1 MRLFKQIAAGV
12 LVTWGL
18 VFTIAGVTVP
28 FDSTEDDPVSTFA
41 GCMML
46 GLPPLVWGFFIY
58 RGLSKE
64 QKKARINTETTTIN
78 QVQETFFR
86 LLESNNGELT
96 LMRFAMETRLP
107 AEEARE
113 FLDEAAGQFNAS
125 FRVGDRGEI
134 YYQFPIGDLPP
145 NLPPGRYFPD
155 SKNPYNS

>member
-18 VFTIAGVTVP
+18 VFTIVGITVP
-28 FDSTEDDPVSTFA
+28 FDPTEDKPVSTFA

-58 RGLSKE
+58 RGLTKE
-64 QKKARINTETTTIN
+64 QKKVRISTEKGTTN
-78 QVQETFFR
+78 QVQDTFFR

-134 YYQFPIGDLPP
+134 YYQFPIGDLPSS
-145 NLPPGRYFPD
+145 LPPGSTLPNP
-155 SKNPYNS
+155 KNRHNS